1 MEDRASNAIVSI
13 SILLL
18 TTFIFGGIKN
28 EMARLGKNAPPKM
41 DTFSLL
47 RFHELTE
54 KNKEAVREIYAS
66 SFPDL
71 SLEDL
76 EISWDYR
83 SKADSI
89 GFWYKSKLIG
99 FAIASYH
106 TRSGGSLYI
115 DYFAIHKDHRG
126 KGIGSEI
133 IKGFLSTIQGSVH
146 LFPINEDLAHWY
158 EQNGFKESN
167 KGYYVYHT
175 YPTRNRMR

>member
-1 MEDRASNAIVSI
+1 MKPS
-13 SILLL
+13 
-18 TTFIFGGIKN
+18 
-28 EMARLGKNAPPKM
+28 RLGKVVPPKM
-41 DTFSLL
+41 DMFNML

-54 KNKEAVREIYAS
+54 KNKTAVQEIYTT

-83 SKADSI
+83 SKENSM
-89 GFWYKSKLIG
+89 GFWYKSRLIG

-106 TRSGGSLYI
+106 TRSGASLYI
-115 DYFAIHKDHRG
+115 DYFAIHEDFRG

-133 IKGFLSTIQGSVH
+133 IKGFLKTIEGSVH
-146 LFPINEDLAHWY
+146 LYPINETIAHWY
-158 EQNGFKESN
+158 EQNGFKKST

-175 YPTRNRMR
+175 YPTRNRITVKSLI